1 MTKLFIIGGGAGGA
15 ALLPI
20 LNDDKEIQVV
30 GIADTRDDA
39 PGLITARDLGIPT
52 SNDYAQFLSRVSTDV
67 IVNVTGNKSVSQNIH
82 KIKKDG
88 VEVLEGLS
96 AKLLFNLVDE
106 RRKRE
111 KEISESLHAQQL
123 LYDIGIM
130 LTSSDQE
137 EDMLSTIIQYAM
149 KLTDTPA
156 GSIALYNEALGQ
168 MELVASRGFSTKFSK
183 RTKWKIRKGGVS
195 DHILNRGTTVS
206 ISDINNQIEIE
217 RPNIDSEGIKS
228 ILATPLIAERKT
240 MGILYVDDF
249 KKREFSKKDESIIA
263 LLATQA
269 AAAIEK
275 LQILEKTRKLAI
287 TDELTSLYNHRHFV
301 NLLQEE
307 LKRAKRYKRS
317 LSVMLI
323 DIDHFKHY
331 NDTNGHLKG
340 NDALKECSIVM
351 LETIRNIDLLARYGG
366 EEFAVILPE
375 ACKKEVQECAERIR
389 RAIEK
394 RTFCNE
400 IAQPLGKLT
409 VSIGYAT
416 YPDDAKIER
425 SLINRADIAL
435 YKAKDSG
442 RNRTVGYTK

>member
-20 LNDDKEIQVV
+20 LHDDKEIEVI

-39 PGLITARDLGIPT
+39 PGLIKARELGIPT
-52 SNDYAQFLSRVSTDV
+52 SKDYAEFLSEVKTDV
-67 IVNVTGNKSVSQNIH
+67 IVNVTGNKNVSKDIYS
-82 KIKKDG
+82 IKKEG

-106 RRKRE
+106 RKKRE
-111 KEISESLHAQQL
+111 DEISESLHAQQL

-149 KLTDTPA
+149 KLTNTPA

-168 MELVASRGFSTKFSK
+168 MEMVASRGFSKEFTK
-183 RTKWKIRKGGVS
+183 RTKWKVQKGGVS
-195 DHILNRGTTVS
+195 DHILNQGTTVS

-217 RPNIDSEGIKS
+217 RPNIDTEGIKS
-228 ILATPLIAERKT
+228 LLATPLIAERKT

-275 LQILEKTRKLAI
+275 LQILEKTRRLAI

-301 NLLQEE
+301 NLLQDE

-351 LETIRNIDLLARYGG
+351 LETIRNLDILARYGG

-375 ACKKEVQECAERIR
+375 ANRQEVQGCAERIR
-389 RAIEK
+389 EAIEK

-400 IAQPLGKLT
+400 SAQPLGKLT

-416 YPDDAKIER
+416 FPDDAKIER

-435 YKAKDSG
+435 YKAKDGG
-442 RNRTVGYTK
+442 RNRVIGYTK

>member
-1 MTKLFIIGGGAGGA
+1 MTKILMIGGGAGGA
-15 ALLPI
+15 VLLPI
-20 LNDDKEIQVV
+20 LYEDKEIEVI
-30 GIADTRDDA
+30 GIADTREDA
-39 PGLITARDLGIPT
+39 PGLVKARELGIRT
-52 SNDYAQFLSRVSTDV
+52 STDYSELLASVKTDV
-67 IVNVTGNKSVSQNIH
+67 IVNVTGSKAVSTNIH
-82 KIKKDG
+82 AIKKDG

-106 RRKRE
+106 RKKRE
-111 KEISESLHAQQL
+111 EEMAKSLQAQQM

-137 EDMLSTIIQYAM
+137 ADMLSTIIKYAM
-149 KLTDTPA
+149 KLTNSPA

-168 MELVASRGFSTKFSK
+168 MELVASHGFSSNFS
-183 RTKWKIRKGGVS
+183 RRAKWKVKKGGVS
-195 DHILNRGTTVS
+195 DHILNKGTTVS
-206 ISDINNQIEIE
+206 INDINSQIKIE

-228 ILATPLIAERKT
+228 LLATPLIAERKT

-249 KKREFSKKDESIIA
+249 QQREYNKKDESIIA

-275 LQILEKTRKLAI
+275 LQILEKTKKLAI

-301 NLLQEE
+301 NLLQDEM
-307 LKRAKRYKRS
+307 KRAKRYKRS
-317 LSVMLI
+317 LSVMII

-340 NDALKECSIVM
+340 NDALKEASMAM
-351 LETIRNIDLLARYGG
+351 LETIRNVDILARYGG

-375 ACKKEVQECAERIR
+375 ADRAEVKGCAERIR
-389 RAIEK
+389 EAIEN
-394 RTFCNE
+394 RAFCNE
-400 IAQPLGKLT
+400 KTQPLGKLT

-416 YPDDAKIER
+416 FPEDAKMER

-442 RNRTVGYTK
+442 RNRAIDYTK

>member
-1 MTKLFIIGGGAGGA
+1 MTKILIVGGGAGGA
-15 ALLPI
+15 VLLPI
-20 LNDDKEIQVV
+20 LYDDKESQVI

-39 PGLITARDLGIPT
+39 PGLEKARELGIPT
-52 SNDYAQFLSRVSTDV
+52 SNDYGEFLSKVKTDV
-67 IVNVTGNKSVSQNIH
+67 IVNVTGSKNVSRDLQ
-82 KIKKDG
+82 KIKKEG

-106 RRKRE
+106 RKKRE
-111 KEISESLHAQQL
+111 DEISKSLHAQQM

-130 LTSSDQE
+130 LTSSDRE
-137 EDMLSTIIQYAM
+137 EEMLSTIIQYAM

-168 MELVASRGFSTKFSK
+168 MELVASHGFSNSFST
-183 RTKWKIRKGGVS
+183 RTKWKVRKGGVS
-195 DHILNRGTTVS
+195 DHILNQGTTVS
-206 ISDINNQIEIE
+206 INDITSQIQIE

-228 ILATPLIAERKT
+228 LLATPLIAERKT

-301 NLLQEE
+301 NLLEEE
-307 LKRAKRYKRS
+307 LKRAKRYNRS
-317 LSVMLI
+317 LSVLLI
-323 DIDHFKHY
+323 DIDRFKHY

-340 NDALKECSIVM
+340 NDVLKETSIVM
-351 LETIRNIDLLARYGG
+351 LETIRNLDILARYGG

-375 ACKKEVQECAERIR
+375 ADRQEAERCAERIR
-389 RAIEK
+389 SAIEK
-394 RTFCNE
+394 RAFCNE
-400 IAQPLGKLT
+400 SSQPMGKLT
-409 VSIGYAT
+409 ISIGYAT
-416 YPDDAKIER
+416 FPDDAKMER
-425 SLINRADIAL
+425 SLLNRADIAL

-442 RNRTVGYTK
+442 RNRVEGYTK

>member
-1 MTKLFIIGGGAGGA
+1 MIKILIVGGGAGGA

-20 LNDDKEIQVV
+20 LHEDKEIEVV

-39 PGLITARDLGIPT
+39 PGLAKARELGLPT
-52 SNDYAQFLSRVSTDV
+52 SNNYGEFLAKVATDV
-67 IVNVTGNKSVSQNIH
+67 IVNVTGSKDVSKDIH
-82 KIKKDG
+82 SIKKEG

-106 RRKRE
+106 RKKRE
-111 KEISESLHAQQL
+111 DEISQSLQAQQM

-137 EDMLSTIIQYAM
+137 DEMLSTIIKYAM
-149 KLTDTPA
+149 KLTNTPA

-168 MELVASRGFSTKFSK
+168 MELVASHGFSTKFSK
-183 RTKWKIRKGGVS
+183 RTKWKVRKGGVS
-195 DHILNRGTTVS
+195 DLILNKGTTVS
-206 ISDINNQIEIE
+206 ISDINNEVKIE

-228 ILATPLIAERKT
+228 LLATPLIAERKT

-249 KKREFSKKDESIIA
+249 QKREFSKKDESIIA

-275 LQILEKTRKLAI
+275 IQILEKTRKLAI

-317 LSVMLI
+317 LSIMLI

-340 NDALKECSIVM
+340 NDALKELAIVM
-351 LETIRNIDLLARYGG
+351 LETIRNLDVLARYGG
-366 EEFAVILPE
+366 EEFAIILPE
-375 ACKKEVQECAERIR
+375 ADRQEAEGCAERLR
-389 RAIEK
+389 EAIEK
-394 RTFCNE
+394 REFCNE
-400 IAQPLGKLT
+400 SAQPLGKLT
-409 VSIGYAT
+409 VSVGYAT
-416 YPDDAKIER
+416 FPDDAKIER

-435 YKAKDSG
+435 YKAKDQG
-442 RNRTVGYTK
+442 RNRIIGYTK

>member
-1 MTKLFIIGGGAGGA
+1 MIKVLIVGGGAGGA

-20 LNDDKEIQVV
+20 LHEDKEIEVI
-30 GIADTRDDA
+30 GIADTRNDA
-39 PGLITARDLGIPT
+39 PGLAKARELGIPT
-52 SNDYAQFLSRVSTDV
+52 SHDYGEFLAKVDTDV
-67 IVNVTGNKSVSQNIH
+67 IVNVTANKDVSQDIH
-82 KIKKDG
+82 SIKKDG

-96 AKLLFNLVDE
+96 ARLLFNLVDE
-106 RRKRE
+106 RKKRE
-111 KEISESLHAQQL
+111 EEISKSLQDQQM

-130 LTSSDQE
+130 LTSSDRE

-168 MELVASRGFSTKFSK
+168 MELVASHGFSDNFSK
-183 RTKWKIRKGGVS
+183 RTKWKVRKGGVS
-195 DHILNRGTTVS
+195 DHILNKGTTVS
-206 ISDINNQIEIE
+206 IKDINSQIQVE

-228 ILATPLIAERKT
+228 LLATPLIAERKT

-249 KKREFSKKDESIIA
+249 KEREFSKKDESIIG

-275 LQILEKTRKLAI
+275 MQILERTRKLAI
-287 TDELTSLYNHRHFV
+287 TDELTSLYNHRHFI
-301 NLLQEE
+301 NLLQDE

-317 LSVMLI
+317 LSVLLI

-340 NDALKECSIVM
+340 NDVLKEAAIVM
-351 LETIRNIDLLARYGG
+351 LATVRNLDILARYGG

-375 ACKKEVQECAERIR
+375 ADRQEAEGCAERIR
-389 RAIEK
+389 SAIEK
-394 RTFCNE
+394 RAFCNE
-400 IAQPLGKLT
+400 NSQPLGKLT
-409 VSIGYAT
+409 ISIGYAT
-416 YPDDAKIER
+416 FPDDAKMER

-442 RNRTVGYTK
+442 RNRVTGYTK